1 MRVFVFCLLLAA
13 CVPDFDDPTTVDDLR
28 VVTVEADTPELV
40 VDVGPLA
47 TLEQLPRPE
56 DLPALLADVA
66 MRLPDAFPPVTLR
79 PLIVDPQ
86 GGGRAVH
93 VRAVVCVSGK
103 GSDTDRGRNMG
114 PGRLRDTLGSA
125 SCPED
130 SPLLR
135 EGDMMPLDDASGV
148 VPCDV
153 TLVPTKE
160 MLLQAIVADPYGGVY
175 GLPLTVQLTVT
186 AGEELVVARK
196 RVVFSPMLAPDQ
208 APNHNPAVTRLVSRA
223 DEDGPGIPF
232 DLADPLSRPPT
243 VPLGGRLFL
252 EPDRGDT
259 EAYLARVSD
268 RTTGRLSNE
277 PVHEALRYSF
287 FASAGSFGPGT
298 TTTEP
303 PAIRSTEAKHP
314 LQTRYEAPKLLLP
327 GESELVRIWVVV
339 RDERAGA
346 SHVQVALRLVAP

>member
-1 MRVFVFCLLLAA
+1 MRALVLVLLLAA

-28 VVTVEADTPELV
+28 VITVEADTPELL

-56 DLPALLADVA
+56 DLPALLAEVA

-79 PLIVDPQ
+79 PLLVDPQ

-103 GSDTDRGRNMG
+103 GSDTDRGRNAG
-114 PGRLRDTLGSA
+114 PGRLRDTLGTA

-135 EGDMMPLDDASGV
+135 EVDVMPLADGV
-148 VPCDV
+148 VPCEV

-208 APNHNPAVTRLVSRA
+208 TPNHNPMVTTLVYRA
-223 DEDGPGIPF
+223 DEDGPGMPF
-232 DLADPLSRPPT
+232 DLADPLARPPT
-243 VPLGGRLFL
+243 VLLGSRLYL
-252 EPDRGDT
+252 EPDRGET

-303 PAIRSTEAKHP
+303 SVIRSTEGKHP
-314 LQTRYEAPKLLLP
+314 LQSRYEAPKALLP
-327 GESELVRIWVVV
+327 GESDVVRIWVAV

-346 SHVQVALRLVAP
+346 SHVQVAVRLVPP